1 MTSRFIRYALSLGFV
16 LALGACGESEAPLDV
31 QAEVAAADF
40 HARTP
45 PAPSPTIVD
54 IVVEAATDEEN
65 PEFTILLQALES
77 ADLVEVLA
85 ARGQRTV
92 FAPTDAAFEALLG
105 LLDVSAEDLL
115 GDEDLLEDVLL
126 YHMAP
131 GRRLSGDVLGAE
143 QIHTV
148 EGGFIYPL
156 VTDEGAFLVD
166 ESDLTENAE
175 LLAPDLIDIEATN
188 GVIHVIDQVLVP
200 GDDDCE
206 HDDYDDDD
214 DCEDDDDDED
224 DEGEFEGY
232 ATLVS
237 LDGEAPERTMSVDVD
252 DDGETVTVDIVE
264 GTTVFKDDGDLKN
277 FGALLEALDAGVMV
291 EIEGKGPMQDDGSV
305 MAYEVKAETD
315 DDDDDQG
322 EETIAAFVERLA
334 NDAENPQFTILLA
347 ALRAADLV
355 EALDDDDHDFTVFAP
370 TDAAF
375 ERVLELLELT
385 ADELLA
391 DTELLR
397 AVLLYHAVPGKL
409 FSEDVLAYEELKT
422 VQGSPI
428 FPTLTEE
435 GAFILDGSELTDDAQ
450 LLAPDLIDIEVE
462 NGVIHVIDEVLLF

>member
-1 MTSRFIRYALSLGFV
+1 MTSRFIRYALSFGFV

-31 QAEVAAADF
+31 QAEISAADF

-105 LLDVSAEDLL
+105 LLGVSAEDLL
-115 GDEDLLEDVLL
+115 GDDDLLEDVLL

-148 EGGFIYPL
+148 EGGFIYPM
-156 VTDEGAFLVD
+156 VIDEGAFLVD
-166 ESDLTENAE
+166 ESNLTEDAQ

-188 GVIHVIDQVLVP
+188 GVIHVIDQVLLP
-200 GDDDCE
+200 GDDDCDN
-206 HDDYDDDD
+206 DDYDDD
-214 DCEDDDDDED
+214 CQDDDDDED

-237 LDGEAPERTMSVDVD
+237 VDGDAPERTMRVEVD
-252 DDGETVTVDIVE
+252 DDGEIVTVDIVE
-264 GTTVFKDDGDLKN
+264 GTTVFKDDGDFN
-277 FGALLEALDAGVMV
+277 DFDSLLGALDAGVMV
-291 EIEGKGPMQDDGSV
+291 EIEGEGPIQEDGSV

-315 DDDDDQG
+315 DDMDDDDD

-355 EALDDDDHDFTVFAP
+355 ETLDDDDDDFTVFAP

-409 FSEDVLAYEELKT
+409 FSEDVLASEELQT
-422 VQGSPI
+422 VQGSSI

-435 GAFILDGSELTDDAQ
+435 GAFIVDGSELTSDAE